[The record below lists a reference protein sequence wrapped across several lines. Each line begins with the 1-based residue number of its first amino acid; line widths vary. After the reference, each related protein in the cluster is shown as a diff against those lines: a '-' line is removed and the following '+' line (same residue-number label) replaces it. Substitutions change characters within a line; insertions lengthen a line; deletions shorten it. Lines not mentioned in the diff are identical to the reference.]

1 MNFETLLASI
11 LLLNLIVSLLFILKT
26 KSHGSKMLITLLFS
40 TTGVAVLLLL
50 FNCEKNLRLFLDIAL
65 VFVLLSAITAI
76 VFAKRLRFIKGKSD
90 A

>member
-1 MNFETLLASI
+1 MNFEIILASI
-11 LLLNLIVSLLFILKT
+11 LLLNLVVSLLFILKT

-50 FNCEKNLRLFLDIAL
+50 FGCQKSLHLFLDVAL
-65 VFVLLSAITAI
+65 IFVLLSAITAI
-76 VFAKRLRFIKGKSD
+76 VFAKRLRFIKRGGN